1 MIFLQRYVSTLWKEY
16 DSQLYILV
24 EVYLSDHVQAVQ
36 VNLQLLQPAFA
47 ERFCL
52 VKDEQATTEALP
64 I

>member
-1 MIFLQRYVSTLWKEY
+1 MNVHEIIVH
-16 DSQLYILV
+16 QLYILV
-24 EVYLSDHVQAVQ
+24 EVYLSDPVQAVQ

-52 VKDEQATTEALP
+52 VKDEQATTEVLP